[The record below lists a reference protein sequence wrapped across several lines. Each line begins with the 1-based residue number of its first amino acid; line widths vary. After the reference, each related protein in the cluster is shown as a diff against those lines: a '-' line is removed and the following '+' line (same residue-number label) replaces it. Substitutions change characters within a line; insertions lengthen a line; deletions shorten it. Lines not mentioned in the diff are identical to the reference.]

1 MIPEATCGK
10 VSAQRRVSLWLLP
23 PEPLRCELQT
33 QINRISARSD
43 GLCPPFLPHITILG
57 GVPCSDKT
65 EADEILSRLR
75 SCLDIG
81 YFDGGVPC
89 CFGHNEV
96 ISVRTQNGAVKWN
109 QSCAVIM
116 KKTPDFLR
124 IIRLLHG
131 AFFPEW
137 EGDVDLESAFPPP
150 LREPHFSFAYG
161 NKPELCERMS
171 APPDFVSKEA
181 VLMWTYPSS
190 LCGVQSWKEIGRIQL
205 C

>member
-96 ISVRTQNGAVKWN
+96 ISFRTQNGAVKWN
-109 QSCAVIM
+109 QSCACEYEYSKSKNSTGRSHTCYLWSIEFIS
-116 KKTPDFLR
+116 DFY
-124 IIRLLHG
+124 
-131 AFFPEW
+131 
-137 EGDVDLESAFPPP
+137 S
-150 LREPHFSFAYG
+150 
-161 NKPELCERMS
+161 
-171 APPDFVSKEA
+171 
-181 VLMWTYPSS
+181 
-190 LCGVQSWKEIGRIQL
+190 
-205 C
+205 